1 VTTNAPLLHSETRY
15 SARQVISIFHSAAAP
30 QQPCLSPCESV
41 DGGGGHH
48 PPYFKALPISR
59 LQVKLN
65 DHSCF
70 SFFVALKVG
79 I

>member
-1 VTTNAPLLHSETRY
+1 VTANAPLLHSETRY
-15 SARQVISIFHSAAAP
+15 SAHQVISIFHSTAAP
-30 QQPCLSPCESV
+30 QQLCLSPYELI
-41 DGGGGHH
+41 DGGAHLR
-48 PPYFKALPISR
+48 PCFKALPTSR

-65 DHSCF
+65 GHSCF